1 VFVDG
6 YKLDQSCMAHYSFM
20 SQCGLTLDLFS
31 YPLEQKNPQGYGN
44 KDGKRGK
51 GHHPKIN
58 ETFEGQV
65 KVWTWVL
72 ARTEVVVYSI
82 SAWHH
87 GGNELGEDGEG
98 HDPDAEEQAPEV
110 VVEGSRIPEPKDV
123 RVAAEADAA
132 KEEEQLHVDGV
143 FYHELHHAQG
153 LWHGTYHVPC
163 HVWQLNNVE
172 PLEARVEHGLG
183 KLVQQCPLVI

>member
-1 VFVDG
+1 
-6 YKLDQSCMAHYSFM
+6 MAYYSVM

-31 YPLEQKNPQGYGN
+31 CPLEQKNPQGHGN
-44 KDGKRGK
+44 KDGQRGK

-65 KVWTWVL
+65 KVRTWVL
-72 ARTEVVVYSI
+72 ARTEVVIDSI
-82 SAWHH
+82 SARHH
-87 GGNELGEDGEG
+87 GGNVLGEDGEE

-123 RVAAEADAA
+123 GVPAEADAA

-143 FYHELHHAQG
+143 FDH
-153 LWHGTYHVPC
+153 
-163 HVWQLNNVE
+163 
-172 PLEARVEHGLG
+172 
-183 KLVQQCPLVI
+183 